1 MLNYGIFWLFNH
13 PRSTNWNFNFTSHSG
28 YSMSVKNLS
37 RSVIFSSLFSRSI
50 IDDKIL
56 SPNTDI
62 LILRNLSII
71 YRWLWFANDSDWSMT
86 HRLSSSDWS
95 ILNQFLRDWLM
106 KQFLR
111 NQLICCNKR
120 LIKDKTVTG
129 PFLEY
134 KPSFRPSFQPF
145 S

>member
-1 MLNYGIFWLFNH
+1 MLNYGSFLAVQSSTVDELEFQFHISFRLFHLGKKSLDQSFFH
-13 PRSTNWNFNFTSHSG
+13 PF
-28 YSMSVKNLS
+28 
-37 RSVIFSSLFSRSI
+37 FSRSI
-50 IDDKIL
+50 TDDKIL
-56 SPNTDI
+56 SLNTVI
-62 LILRNLSII
+62 SILRNLSII
-71 YRWLWFANDSDWSMT
+71 YWWLWFANDADWSMT

-95 ILNQFLRDWLM
+95 ILIQFLRDWLM

>member
-1 MLNYGIFWLFNH
+1 MLNYGSFLAVQSSTVDELEFQFHISFRLFH
-13 PRSTNWNFNFTSHSG
+13 LG
-28 YSMSVKNLS
+28 KNLS

-56 SPNTDI
+56 SPNTVI
-62 LILRNLSII
+62 SILRNLSII
-71 YRWLWFANDSDWSMT
+71 YLWFANDSDWSMT
-86 HRLSSSDWS
+86 NRLSSSDWS
-95 ILNQFLRDWLM
+95 ILIQFLRDWLM

-134 KPSFRPSFQPF
+134 KPSFRTSFQPF